1 MLLPIGILSTLQFDK
16 DGVQEKDVNG
26 FCETSV
32 TKESEN
38 TFIETKKLH
47 ECSERAQNE
56 YGIQAGS
63 FKTISAIKPLD
74 STSKCTFTIS
84 NNVIKSVECEEKH
97 IFRPFSAGY
106 KSPSG
111 AMTFVKQSM
120 NFAGF
125 SKTVPLNVNI
135 NGKYQAFLLI

>member
-1 MLLPIGILSTLQFDK
+1 MSTLQFDK

-32 TKESEN
+32 TAESEN

-63 FKTISAIKPLD
+63 FKTISAVKPLD
-74 STSKCTFTIS
+74 STSTCTYAMDK
-84 NNVIKSVECEEKH
+84 NVIKSVSCQEKH

-106 KSPSG
+106 KSESG
-111 AMTFVKQSM
+111 AMTIVKQSM
-120 NFAGF
+120 TFNGV
-125 SKTVPLNVNI
+125 SKAVVPTINI
-135 NGKYQAFLLI
+135 KSMYL